1 MRVFKRLPT
10 RENAVFLVWFFP
22 ADFEG
27 SVQDVCEAQMTHG
40 AGGCMERQ
48 TDINT
53 LLRTI
58 VEETDSL
65 STEKKLYFIAV
76 NYVCLSHGRL
86 HGVEAAV
93 THCPRGCAPSGLGC
107 GVRPLAW

>member
-1 MRVFKRLPT
+1 MGVFKRLPT

-53 LLRTI
+53 LLRPI
-58 VEETDSL
+58 VEETD
-65 STEKKLYFIAV
+65 
-76 NYVCLSHGRL
+76 
-86 HGVEAAV
+86 
-93 THCPRGCAPSGLGC
+93 
-107 GVRPLAW
+107 